1 LGGSRQRELRRDAEI
16 DLPWRALGGQRRLE
30 RRQPGGG
37 ILQDRGDRQEDWAQ
51 GVAGDASGAR
61 SPQRQRRSR
70 KSWECGTRTH
80 LQLRKLSDSERD
92 RFRAALEQALAPL
105 WGVRWA
111 RVNPYL
117 NRVIVEHDA
126 ALVSAHELEERVAEV
141 ERRLGLAALPW
152 TEDVFAASNQEPVQ
166 RAAIELAADL
176 VSLGLS
182 TALRRSDSLRWPI
195 DVDLAAL
202 LALLESVPRIR
213 ETLERRMTQ
222 RGAELFLELSK
233 ASVNTLLRSEMG
245 PVAALL
251 RHVLSLR
258 EARALRAV
266 WIRREAEFCEDP
278 AGHPRRRRKA
288 EPRPA
293 PLRPGPVERYGE
305 GAVPAALAAFGA
317 EALVT
322 QNLEAAVSAILG
334 GLPRAA
340 HLGRWAYLSQL
351 AAEFASRD
359 VLVLDRSALERLD
372 RIDCVL
378 LSADSV
384 CGNHPGFERLVD
396 TARRAHLKVRV
407 VGRPEDGAPWARRVE
422 RVPARSL
429 VEAVRNLQGDGSGVL
444 VVHDGPSAA
453 YDAADVSLAL
463 SSVGPP
469 WGAHLVAN
477 RGWDDAALLVEAA
490 LVAREA
496 AEHSVELAVA
506 EAATSLALLFGGLDR
521 TTTRRIMVTANVA
534 SLFAVG
540 NALRLAH
547 RVQRPPLPER
557 PEQVPWHALSP
568 EDCLARWKVDPE
580 QGLSEN
586 TAKERSTRP
595 ADAPSDGRLL
605 AQKMGAEL
613 ANPMTPILAG
623 GAVLSALVG
632 SVVDAG
638 LIGGAL
644 GLNAVI
650 GGVQGFRTEKA
661 VLALE
666 KREER
671 PIRVRR
677 AGQERRV
684 LDVDLVPGDVLLLE
698 AGDVVPADCRILSG
712 SSVEVD
718 ESSLTGESQPVR
730 KRVEAT
736 PDAALADRACMLYEG
751 SSLNVGSVE
760 ALVVATGQDT
770 EAGRARLAGEEGEAP
785 PGVEARLQYL
795 SRLTAPVAGVSALAM
810 TASGLLRRRA
820 VEGVVTSAVGLG
832 VASVPEGLPVLA
844 TLAQLAAAERLST
857 RGALVRNPRALE
869 ALGRMD
875 VLCADKTG
883 TLTEG
888 QIRLRVVSDGTE
900 ERALDDLGAGHE
912 RVLRVALR
920 ASPVPNGSPL
930 PHPTDQA
937 LVDGARAHGV
947 APEEGLERRAEL
959 PFEPARGL
967 HATLETR
974 EDDHHLGV
982 KGAPEVVLP
991 RATHVRRGDVV
1002 ETLDEEARA
1011 RWLEQADRMAGE
1023 GYRVL
1028 AVAERSV
1035 RADFELNDDS
1045 VEELVLCGFLGYA
1058 DPVRGS
1064 ARGAIENLG
1073 KAGVRVVMITGDH
1086 PGTAES
1092 IARELGLL
1100 NGHRVMT
1107 GSELDELDDAD
1118 LAERIGDVAVF
1129 ARVAPLQ
1136 KVRIVRVLQ
1145 AQGHAVGMTGDG
1157 ANDAP
1162 AIQLADVGI
1171 ALGEGSTSAARGAAD
1186 LIVSDGRIETILKA
1200 VLEGRALWTRVRDA
1214 VSILVG
1220 GNLGEIAFTVAGG
1233 LSSGKS
1239 PLNARQLLL
1248 VNLVT
1253 DTLPALAIA
1262 VRPPANE
1269 SMEALLRAGPEASLG
1284 QELER
1289 DMMLRGLVTAS
1300 AAGVALQLARRTG
1313 ATDEEAST
1321 VGLLTLTA
1329 TQLGQTFAL
1338 GGRTPAVLGASLGS
1352 LSVLL
1357 AVVETAP
1364 LSRFF
1369 GCQPLGVRRLA
1380 QALGVGAAAAGLAR
1394 LGDAWLTRLAAE
1406 ESQPATLFDGLRRAS
1421 GFVRKRLPSDPE
1433 LAQSAAELVQV
1444 SRRVARNVQRW
1455 ASR

>member
-1 LGGSRQRELRRDAEI
+1 M
-16 DLPWRALGGQRRLE
+16 
-30 RRQPGGG
+30 
-37 ILQDRGDRQEDWAQ
+37 GDRNVSRGASSRRKA
-51 GVAGDASGAR
+51 GHVARA
-61 SPQRQRRSR
+61 RRS
-70 KSWECGTRTH
+70 WQCGTRAH
-80 LQLRKLSDSERD
+80 LQLRETSDAERH
-92 RFRAALEQALAPL
+92 RLHAALDEALDPL
-105 WGVRWA
+105 LGVRWV
-111 RVNPYL
+111 RLNSYL
-117 NRVIVEHDA
+117 NRIVVEHDP
-126 ALVSAHELEERVAEV
+126 ALVSPREL
-141 ERRLGLAALPW
+141 ERRLQAVERQLGLSEAPW
-152 TEDVFAASNQEPVQ
+152 TEDVFAAGDEEPLQ
-166 RAAIELAADL
+166 RATVELAADL
-176 VSLGLS
+176 LSLGLS
-182 TALRRSDSLRWPI
+182 AALRRTKAMRWTI
-195 DVDLAAL
+195 DVDLAAV
-202 LALLESVPRIR
+202 LALLDSVPPIR
-213 ETLERRMTQ
+213 EILDRRMTQ

-233 ASVNTLLRSEMG
+233 ASVNTVLRSEMG
-245 PVAALL
+245 PLAALL

-258 EARALRAV
+258 EARALREV
-266 WIRREAEFCEDP
+266 WARREAEFCGDP
-278 AGHPRRRRKA
+278 AGHPRSRR
-288 EPRPA
+288 EVPPRPA
-293 PLRPGPVERYGE
+293 PLRPGPIERYGE
-305 GAVPAALAAFGA
+305 NAVPAALTAFGA
-317 EALVT
+317 EALVSR
-322 QNLEAAVSAILG
+322 NLEAAVSAILG

-359 VLVLDRSALERLD
+359 LLLLDRSALERLD
-372 RIDCVL
+372 RIDYVL

-384 CGNHPGFERLVD
+384 SGNDPGFERLVD

-407 VGRPEDGAPWARRVE
+407 AGRPEDGAHWARRVDP
-422 RVPARSL
+422 VTARSL
-429 VEAVRNLQGDGSGVL
+429 AEGVRQLQEDGSGVL
-444 VVHDGPSAA
+444 LVHEGPSEA
-453 YDAADVSLAL
+453 YETADLSLAL
-463 SSVGPP
+463 SSLGPP
-469 WGAHLVAN
+469 WGAHLVAS
-477 RGWDDAALLVEAA
+477 RAWDDAALLVEAA
-490 LVAREA
+490 AVAREA

-521 TTTRRIMVTANVA
+521 TTTRRIMVSANVA

-557 PEQVPWHALSP
+557 PEQVPWHSLSP
-568 EDCLARWKVDPE
+568 EECLERLEVD
-580 QGLSEN
+580 QQRGLSAGA
-586 TAKERSTRP
+586 AKERSTRP
-595 ADAPSDGRLL
+595 PERPTDRRLL
-605 AQKMGAEL
+605 LQKVGAEL
-613 ANPMTPILAG
+613 SNPMTPILAG

-632 SVVDAG
+632 SVADAG

-644 GLNAVI
+644 GLNAAI
-650 GGVQGFRTEKA
+650 GGVQSFRTEKS

-671 PIRVRR
+671 PMRVRR
-677 AGQERRV
+677 DGAERRV
-684 LDVDLVPGDVLLLE
+684 LDVDLVPGDILLLE
-698 AGDVVPADCRILSG
+698 AGDVVPADCRVLSG

-730 KRVEAT
+730 KHVEAT

-751 SSLNVGSVE
+751 SSINVGSVE

-810 TASGLLRRRA
+810 TASGLLRQRP

-844 TLAQLAAAERLST
+844 TLAQLAAAERLSI

-900 ERALDDLGAGHE
+900 ERSLRELSGRHE

-920 ASPVPNGSPL
+920 ATPLPNGSPL

-937 LVDGARAHGV
+937 LVDGARKHGV

-967 HATLETR
+967 HATLECR
-974 EDDHHLGV
+974 DEDHHLGV

-991 RATHVRRGDVV
+991 RATRVRRESDVQP
-1002 ETLDEEARA
+1002 LDDDERS
-1011 RWLEQADRMAGE
+1011 RWLERADRMAAE

-1035 RADFELNDDS
+1035 PAGFELNDDS
-1045 VEELVLCGFLGYA
+1045 VDELVLCGFLGYA
-1058 DPVRGS
+1058 DPVRES
-1064 ARGAIENLG
+1064 AREALEEL
-1073 KAGVRVVMITGDH
+1073 KRAGVRVTMITGDH

-1107 GSELDELDDAD
+1107 GSELDELDDAE
-1118 LAERIGDVAVF
+1118 LAQRIEDVAVF

-1136 KVRIVRVLQ
+1136 KVRLVRVLQ

-1171 ALGEGSTSAARGAAD
+1171 ALGEGSTPAARGAAD

-1233 LSSGKS
+1233 LPSGRS

-1262 VRPPANE
+1262 VRPPAHE
-1269 SMEALLRAGPEASLG
+1269 SAAALMRAGPEASLG
-1284 QELER
+1284 RELER

-1300 AAGVALQLARRTG
+1300 AAGAAFALARRSG
-1313 ATDEEAST
+1313 ATEEEAST
-1321 VGLLTLTA
+1321 VGLLSLTS

-1338 GGRTPAVLGASLGS
+1338 GGRTPAVVGASLGS
-1352 LSVLL
+1352 LAVLL
-1357 AVVETAP
+1357 AIVETPA

-1369 GCQPLGVRRLA
+1369 GCQPLGVRRLV
-1380 QALGVGAAAAGLAR
+1380 QALGVGAAAAGMAR
-1394 LGDAWLTRLAAE
+1394 FGDAWLAQLDAE
-1406 ESQPATLFDGLRRAS
+1406 RTEPSTLFDGLRRAS
-1421 GFVRKRLPSDPE
+1421 RFVRKRLPSDPE
-1433 LAQSAAELVQV
+1433 LAQSAAELLQL
-1444 SRRVARNVQRW
+1444 SRRVARNVQSW